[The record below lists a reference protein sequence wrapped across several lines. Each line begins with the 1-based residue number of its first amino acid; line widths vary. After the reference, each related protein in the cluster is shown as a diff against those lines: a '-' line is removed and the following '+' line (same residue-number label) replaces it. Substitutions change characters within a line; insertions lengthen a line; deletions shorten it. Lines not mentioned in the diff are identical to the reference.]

1 MTENFGVVGNL
12 VDDPTYAISQSGRP
26 WLKASLAVKP
36 WVPGQQE
43 QPPTEYYDLVAFGAM
58 ADNILNFVG
67 KGHRVVVNGRLELET
82 WTGRD
87 GQERTSKKIIVD
99 GFGHDMRFM
108 EAQRSTV
115 AGTGT
120 DAPF

>member
-1 MTENFGVVGNL
+1 MVGNL

-58 ADNILNFVG
+58 ADNILNFAG

-108 EAQRSTV
+108 EAQRSTA